1 MDKGRPAPSYTAAYN
16 RPPTLRDF
24 MTRISVLALSVL
36 GSGLLCGSLARA
48 AEPVKIGITTILS
61 GPMAD
66 RGQSEQYGAQ
76 LALDHINQT
85 GGVLGRPVE
94 AFYADNA
101 CKPDIGVP
109 ATKRLLDEV
118 HVPVVIGALCTP
130 VTHAIKPLMAQA
142 KVPLVIAT
150 SAGQDFVDASGVGGN
165 DYLFKTIPSEVDIMR
180 GLAHWLKSRGVK
192 SIAVVADDG
201 EFQHANAIAIVKAA
215 KDAGMAVTA
224 DETIPKDTKEFGP
237 IFDKI
242 KGGAPAEVVAILGP
256 STAGFFKGY
265 EASGWKVPVTGRFD
279 LASALAAVSPSFRD
293 AGGVAE
299 LTGIAVFTPALDRP
313 EVQEFVSAYKA
324 HYGLVPTQR
333 SFFVF
338 EATYLVVDAI
348 KRAGSDQPEAI
359 KTALK
364 TTTMPSRLGGTYA
377 PDDHNHAHTP
387 LQILGLRDG
396 KPAVIAIE
404 QGTL

>member
-1 MDKGRPAPSYTAAYN
+1 
-16 RPPTLRDF
+16 
-24 MTRISVLALSVL
+24 MTRILVLAT
-36 GSGLLCGSLARA
+36 GLLCSSLAQA

-61 GPMAD
+61 GPLAD
-66 RGQSEQYGAQ
+66 RGQQEQYGAQ
-76 LALDHINQT
+76 IALDRINQT

-118 HVPVVIGALCTP
+118 HVPVIIGALCTP
-130 VTHAIKPLMAQA
+130 VTHAIMPVMQQA

-150 SAGQDFVDASGVGGN
+150 SAGQDFVDASGPGGN
-165 DYLFKTIPSEVDIMR
+165 DFAFKTIPSEVDIMG
-180 GLAHWLKSRGVK
+180 GLAHWLKSKDVK

-215 KDAGMAVTA
+215 KDAGINVTA
-224 DETIPKDTKEFGP
+224 DETIPKDTKDFAA
-237 IFDKI
+237 IFDKL
-242 KGGAPAEVVAILGP
+242 KGGSPGDLVAILGP
-256 STAGFFKGY
+256 STAGFFKAY

-279 LASALAAVSPSFRD
+279 LAGALAAVSQPFRD
-293 AGGVAE
+293 AGGMSG
-299 LTGIAVFTPALDRP
+299 LTGIAVFTPALDKP
-313 EVQEFVSAYKA
+313 DVQDFVASYKA
-324 HYGLVPTQR
+324 HYGIVPTQR

-348 KRAGSDQPEAI
+348 RRAGSDQPAAI
-359 KTALK
+359 EQALK
-364 TTTMPSRLGGTYA
+364 TTTMPSRLGGSYA

-396 KPAVIAIE
+396 KPAVIAVE
-404 QGTL
+404 

>member
-1 MDKGRPAPSYTAAYN
+1 MK
-16 RPPTLRDF
+16 
-24 MTRISVLALSVL
+24 RISIVALSL
-36 GSGLLCGSLARA
+36 FCGSLAQA
-48 AEPVKIGITTILS
+48 AEPIKIGITTILS

-76 LALDHINQT
+76 LALDHINQA

-109 ATKRLLDEV
+109 ATKRLLEQE

-130 VTHAIKPLMAQA
+130 VTHAIMPIMADA

-165 DYLFKTIPSEVDIMR
+165 DYAFKTIPSEVDIMR
-180 GLAHWLKSRGVK
+180 GLVRWLKSKDIK
-192 SIAVVADDG
+192 SIAVIAEDAG
-201 EFQHANAIAIVKAA
+201 FQHANAIAVVKAA
-215 KDAGMAVTA
+215 KDAGITVTA
-224 DETIPKDTKEFGP
+224 DEAIPKDTKDFAP
-237 IFDKI
+237 IFEKL
-242 KGGAPAEVVAILGP
+242 KAGSPAQIVAILDP
-256 STAGFFKGY
+256 STAGFFKAY
-265 EASGWKVPVTGRFD
+265 ETAGWKVPVTGRFN
-279 LASALAAVSPSFRD
+279 LAGAVAAVSPTFRD
-293 AGGVAE
+293 GGGVADF
-299 LTGIAVFTPALDRP
+299 TGIAVFTPALDRP
-313 EVQEFVSAYKA
+313 EVQQFIDAYKS

-333 SFFVF
+333 AFFVF
-338 EATYLVVDAI
+338 EATHLVADAI
-348 KRAGSDQPEAI
+348 KRAGSDKPDAI
-359 KTALK
+359 QKALK

-396 KPAVIAIE
+396 KPAVIATE

>member
-1 MDKGRPAPSYTAAYN
+1 
-16 RPPTLRDF
+16 
-24 MTRISVLALSVL
+24 MTRIPVLALSVL
-36 GSGLLCGSLARA
+36 TSSLLCGSFAQA
-48 AEPVKIGITTILS
+48 AEPVRIGITTILS

-76 LALDHINQT
+76 LALDHINRT
-85 GGVLGRPVE
+85 GGVLGRSVE

-109 ATKRLLDEV
+109 ATRRLLEQE

-130 VTHAIKPLMAQA
+130 VTHAIMPVIAQA

-180 GLAHWLKSRGVK
+180 GLAHWLASKGVK

-215 KDAGMAVTA
+215 KDAGIAVTA
-224 DETIPKDTKEFGP
+224 DATIPKDTKEFGP
-237 IFDKI
+237 IFDKL
-242 KGGAPAEVVAILGP
+242 KGGSPAEVVAILGP
-256 STAGFFKGY
+256 SNAGFFKAF

-279 LASALAAVSPSFRD
+279 LAGALAAASPSFRD
-293 AGGVAE
+293 AGGFAD
-299 LTGIAVFTPALDRP
+299 LTGIAVFTPVLDRA
-313 EVQEFVSAYKA
+313 EVQEFVNAYKS

-359 KTALK
+359 KAALK

-387 LQILGLRDG
+387 LQILGVRDG

-404 QGTL
+404 QGTP

>member
-1 MDKGRPAPSYTAAYN
+1 MKRTIVFAA
-16 RPPTLRDF
+16 
-24 MTRISVLALSVL
+24 
-36 GSGLLCGSLARA
+36 GLLCTSFAQA

-66 RGQSEQYGAQ
+66 RGQQEQYGAQ
-76 LALDHINQT
+76 LALDRINQT

-118 HVPVVIGALCTP
+118 HVPVIIGALCTP
-130 VTHAIKPLMAQA
+130 VTHAIMPVIQQA

-150 SAGQDFVDASGVGGN
+150 SAGQDFVDASGPSGN
-165 DYLFKTIPSEVDIMR
+165 DFAFKTIPSEVDIMR
-180 GLAHWLKSRGVK
+180 GLVRWLKSKDIK

-201 EFQHANAIAIVKAA
+201 EFQHANAIAVVKAA
-215 KDAGMAVTA
+215 KDAGINVTA
-224 DETIPKDTKEFGP
+224 DETIPKDTKDFALL
-237 IFDKI
+237 FDKL
-242 KGGAPAEVVAILGP
+242 KGGSPAELVAILGP
-256 STAGFFKGY
+256 SMAGFFKAY
-265 EASGWKVPVTGRFD
+265 ETSSWKVPVTGRFD
-279 LASALAAVSPSFRD
+279 LAGASSAVSQTFRD
-293 AGGVAE
+293 AGGVSE
-299 LTGIAVFTPALDRP
+299 FSGVAVFTPALDKP
-313 EVQEFVSAYKA
+313 EVQDFVTSYKA
-324 HYGLVPTQR
+324 RYGIVPTQR

-348 KRAGSDQPEAI
+348 KRAGSDQPAAI
-359 KTALK
+359 EQALK
-364 TTTMPSRLGGTYA
+364 TTTMPSRLGGSYA

-404 QGTL
+404 